1 MICWLIERTLIHKFC
16 DLLIKF
22 CKIYF
27 CLSDNEPSKICR
39 FVTDLTLRPRTWF
52 IFDVFGP

>member
-1 MICWLIERTLIHKFC
+1 MLVNRKNIC